1 MTSFRA
7 PSKADRLP
15 VCCAVPHAFLLP
27 MTRSPI
33 SLCASLT
40 RPSPDAMDGLVRPM
54 RSAAVAAAL
63 VGSLAACATRE
74 VPPANST
81 LPESLRT
88 PPQEVLQDALTAVGE
103 SIYSCR
109 RTDGQLGW
117 VKKGTEAT
125 LIDEERRT
133 VGTIVPGPRFMAY
146 DGSFVMGHIA
156 AEEIVA
162 TDALPWQLI
171 IARRK
176 GGEEHKGRFAQI
188 TSVQQVRTSGG
199 LPPQTRCTQQ
209 GMSML
214 VPYSATYLLYRAA
227 NTMPLAAP
235 TLTAP
240 TLAAPK
246 TEGTVAP
253 AHAASS
259 SSQPSSGA
267 VLTVA
272 SVSNSSVDGLPFFF
286 NVMRP

>member
-1 MTSFRA
+1 M
-7 PSKADRLP
+7 
-15 VCCAVPHAFLLP
+15 H
-27 MTRSPI
+27 
-33 SLCASLT
+33 
-40 RPSPDAMDGLVRPM
+40 PSPAAMDGLVR
-54 RSAAVAAAL
+54 SLCSVAAAAAL

-109 RTDGQLGW
+109 RTDGQLSW

-125 LIDEERRT
+125 LIDEGRRT

-176 GGEEHKGRFAQI
+176 GGEEHKGRFAQV

-214 VPYSATYLLYRAA
+214 VPYSATYLLYRTA
-227 NTMPLAAP
+227 NTMP
-235 TLTAP
+235 
-240 TLAAPK
+240 LAAPK

-253 AHAASS
+253 APAASS

-272 SVSNSSVDGLPFFF
+272 SVSESSAGGLPFFF